1 MFEAGDRYES
11 SREARD
17 LPGLRSILGHSLVFV
32 GLVVAAISTAILS
45 RAVEPMP
52 FAWFP
57 LGIAAG
63 LVLRLGWTFAIP
75 AGLASGPWLLA
86 DQGVFTTATTST
98 AFILAFLA
106 MSVATI
112 VGLVSLRFVMG
123 RAGRELSQGLVTLP
137 SSLRLLGFGLP
148 TMVAPLLG
156 AWFAIKAWTDG
167 GQGGGSLD
175 SAMEFLLIPLLG
187 LLAAI
192 PATLALL
199 PNGKGGFTYTCRS
212 ERIVRIAPGFVLLVG
227 TVIATWWAPDDAGR
241 TANLAFDVAII
252 VSAMWLVA
260 HSGWFA
266 VSMAIMLLAF
276 SNASNAFGGAEL
288 LIPIMGFLIIFAA
301 SMEQRFREISIIGD
315 KHLELDAML
324 NATGAAML
332 ELDLDGKVLYRNDAA
347 VHLTAKLAEPGRASD
362 IFTDAFDDRSRRLI
376 KAVISVAMKGRRRE
390 CEVSIR
396 SNREPRF
403 MCLAMCSP
411 LHDSSQRVRGCSVVL
426 LDLTSTQRRERSRR
440 RRQDRDFESLA
451 NALIHDVNNF
461 AMAVGG
467 AVSLAREGDDG
478 HLGEVLNGI
487 EHSCM
492 ETARRTQRIKHV
504 VPNRQPGRLVD
515 LGRIASERLRRHHRQ
530 GRVAIATMICDPG
543 TIVDVP
549 ESFADFIVD
558 EFISN
563 AIDAQPSR
571 CPEIALSCQR
581 NQSGEVELKI
591 GDNGPGIPAG
601 IEERIGTAFVT
612 TKGGGRGLG
621 LRAIT
626 SSVRAADGRLRIKSS
641 PRGTVLTIT
650 LPLIAAGQSRHPLV
664 VVSSPREPMRTT
676 G

>member
-1 MFEAGDRYES
+1 M
-11 SREARD
+11 
-17 LPGLRSILGHSLVFV
+17 
-32 GLVVAAISTAILS
+32 
-45 RAVEPMP
+45 
-52 FAWFP
+52 
-57 LGIAAG
+57 
-63 LVLRLGWTFAIP
+63 
-75 AGLASGPWLLA
+75 
-86 DQGVFTTATTST
+86 
-98 AFILAFLA
+98 
-106 MSVATI
+106 
-112 VGLVSLRFVMG
+112 
-123 RAGRELSQGLVTLP
+123 
-137 SSLRLLGFGLP
+137 
-148 TMVAPLLG
+148 
-156 AWFAIKAWTDG
+156 
-167 GQGGGSLD
+167 
-175 SAMEFLLIPLLG
+175 
-187 LLAAI
+187 
-192 PATLALL
+192 
-199 PNGKGGFTYTCRS
+199 
-212 ERIVRIAPGFVLLVG
+212 
-227 TVIATWWAPDDAGR
+227 
-241 TANLAFDVAII
+241 
-252 VSAMWLVA
+252 
-260 HSGWFA
+260 
-266 VSMAIMLLAF
+266 
-276 SNASNAFGGAEL
+276 
-288 LIPIMGFLIIFAA
+288 
-301 SMEQRFREISIIGD
+301 
-315 KHLELDAML
+315 
-324 NATGAAML
+324 
-332 ELDLDGKVLYRNDAA
+332 
-347 VHLTAKLAEPGRASD
+347 
-362 IFTDAFDDRSRRLI
+362 
-376 KAVISVAMKGRRRE
+376 
-390 CEVSIR
+390 
-396 SNREPRF
+396 
-403 MCLAMCSP
+403 
-411 LHDSSQRVRGCSVVL
+411 VL